1 MTREEPSTG
10 EAQGGAPEASSAKG
24 RGNRRELVGVVTSD
38 KMDKTVVVRVT
49 RRVLHREYKKYVLL
63 RSNYKAH
70 DEKNDAGMG
79 DKVEIVESR
88 PTSRHKRWRMTRV
101 VERAR

>member
-1 MTREEPSTG
+1 MAEDR
-10 EAQGGAPEASSAKG
+10 G
-24 RGNRRELVGVVTSD
+24 RRRKLLGVVTSD
-38 KMDKTVVVRVT
+38 KMEKTVVVRVT

-70 DEKNDAGMG
+70 DEKNAAAVG

-88 PTSRHKRWRMTRV
+88 PMSRQKRWRMTRV
-101 VERAR
+101 VERAAR